1 MGESSK
7 ILTASDVLVEEADE
21 LLSKGDIIQA
31 SEKYYKA
38 AEESIKLLVKILD
51 IKEIIEKVRRRKSW
65 ESGILFKAARLIAK
79 KTNKYEV
86 IRIWR
91 AAWYLHILGFHEMKL
106 TKERVIELSLLVHE
120 VEKLLQS

>member
-1 MGESSK
+1 M
-7 ILTASDVLVEEADE
+7 T
-21 LLSKGDIIQA
+21 QA

-51 IKEIIEKVRRRKSW
+51 IKEIMEKVRRRKTW
-65 ESGILFKAARLIAK
+65 ESSILFKAARLIAR

-91 AAWYLHILGFHEMKL
+91 AAWYLHILGFHEMKIK
-106 TKERVIELSLLVHE
+106 KERVKELSLLVHE
-120 VEKLLQS
+120 IEKLLQFY